1 MCCWNENPRSFK
13 ELLCRLLYG
22 RQQQHSLMYISH
34 FVAITE
40 IEMNGPCAFVS
51 LLLDFLSWWWK
62 GTDEVALVIRQTTD
76 SQLLVGDPP
85 LRWHHFV
92 VVPLFCF
99 VAAWLGL
106 LDFLLLV
113 VQTFFCLWF
122 LFETTELWFQSATLE
137 TCSSGVRQ
145 KILYPT
151 HNNNIPARP
160 AVGSDKANYYLLKD
174 TQSDPVSPWH
184 HFLLLRPPPPT
195 RCIILITSSGI
206 DGTEAPSQH
215 YFLSIKVNEVDH

>member
-151 HNNNIPARP
+151 HNNIIYPHGLLWDLIRP
-160 AVGSDKANYYLLKD
+160 TIIYWK
-174 TQSDPVSPWH
+174 TPSPIRLVRDIIFCYCGH
-184 HFLLLRPPPPT
+184 HHRLDVL
-195 RCIILITSSGI
+195 
-206 DGTEAPSQH
+206 
-215 YFLSIKVNEVDH
+215 Y